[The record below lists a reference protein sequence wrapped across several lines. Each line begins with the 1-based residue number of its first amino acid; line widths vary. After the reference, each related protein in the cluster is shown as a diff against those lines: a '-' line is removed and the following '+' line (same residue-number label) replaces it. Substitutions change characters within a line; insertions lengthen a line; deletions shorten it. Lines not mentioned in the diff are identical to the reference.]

1 MDSFDLVTIGSGPA
15 GEKGAAQAAYFG
27 HKVAVVDRQA
37 RPGGA
42 PVNSGGI
49 PTKTLREAATYLTS
63 FGKRD
68 IYGVGI
74 GLSPGLMVERLRARA
89 AEVQETMGAAV
100 RQNLERHHIEYVVGE
115 ATLRDGGVAVTL
127 PSGEERKLSARV
139 ILISTGSRPFR
150 PAGIPFDDPDVH
162 DSDSILEMDRIP
174 KSMVVIG
181 AGPVGAEYASI
192 FTALGTNVTIIDL
205 GERMAPFLD
214 VEVSELLRKYLEE
227 AGTRVVLGT
236 TGEVSRQGDRL
247 QVELGDGEV
256 LNPEVV
262 LFAAGRVGNTDEL
275 AVREAGVE
283 CDERGRILVDDEY
296 RTTVDGIYAAG
307 DVIGPPALA
316 SVSSEQGRVAICH
329 AFGIPFKEAID
340 PTPPFG
346 VYTIPEVGM
355 VGMTEEA
362 AKAAGVDYEVGRS
375 WFADNSRSAIA
386 GSPAGL
392 IKLVLNRGD
401 RRLIGAHII
410 GEEAAELIH
419 QAQAVIHTR
428 GTIDYFIDST
438 YNVPTRSEAF
448 KYAAYNALQRLAG
461 SG

>member
-1 MDSFDLVTIGSGPA
+1 MEQFDLVTIGSGPA

-27 HKVAVVDRQA
+27 HKVAVVDRQP

-63 FGKRD
+63 FGKRE

-74 GLSPGLMVERLRARA
+74 GLSPGLMVERLRSRA
-89 AEVQETMGAAV
+89 ADVQEAMGAAV
-100 RQNLERHHIEYVVGE
+100 RENLERHGIEYIVGE
-115 ATLRDGGVAVTL
+115 ATLRHGGVVVTL
-127 PSGEERKLSARV
+127 PSGEERTLASKV
-139 ILISTGSRPFR
+139 VLISTGSRPFR
-150 PAGIPFDDPDVH
+150 PEGIPFEDPDVH
-162 DSDSILEMDRIP
+162 DSESILGMDRIP
-174 KSMVVIG
+174 DSMVVIG

-192 FTALGTNVTIIDL
+192 FTALGTSVTIIDMS
-205 GERMAPFLD
+205 ERMAPFLD
-214 VEVSELLRKYLEE
+214 VEVSEMLREYMEE
-227 AGTRVVLGT
+227 AGSRVILGT
-236 TGEVSRQGDRL
+236 TGDVSRTDGRL
-247 QVELGDGEV
+247 QVTLGDGEV
-256 LNPEVV
+256 LRPEVV

-283 CDERGRILVDDEY
+283 CDERGRILVDEEY
-296 RTTVDGIYAAG
+296 RTTAEGIYAAG

-340 PTPPFG
+340 PTPPYG

-355 VGMTEEA
+355 VGLTEEA
-362 AKAAGVDYEVGRS
+362 AQARGVDYEVGRS
-375 WFADNSRSAIA
+375 WFVDNSRSAIA
-386 GSPAGL
+386 GSPAGF
-392 IKLVLNRGD
+392 IKLVLNRED

-448 KYAAYNALQRLAG
+448 KYAAYNALQRLANPD
-461 SG
+461 